1 MIVDGSG
8 MADAAAPRGPG
19 AAPAG
24 VLALAAPATGAAAQ
38 AATAQ
43 APAAAAAVDVM
54 PGLYTVATTHAT
66 VLACVEG
73 GGLLSHEAEPEAP
86 VLLYRPPAFPA
97 VAFLLPRR
105 ALHLESDPWVATILP
120 LRVWGDDTVGFAHP
134 LTGLLLSAA
143 PPDAQGGRVLADRAA
158 QGPWETFA
166 LRPVAFLRAEPLLP
180 LLAMI
185 DRVLPACVSGPAMLQ
200 LLESAEEMTPELLQ
214 AMGRLLP
221 AEHSAWLGAMLLQRP
236 AALNG
241 LSARL
246 LGDLWAS
253 QALPEL
259 AGWIAAP
266 DRATPMRRCGRDC
279 DILEAAGSDG
289 RPVSFA
295 QTLNIAARAAVTPR
309 RGLCVLACLRD
320 EGVYLLDWIAH
331 HRALGAEHFFLYSND
346 NTDGSD
352 DLLAALA
359 RAGEITWVVNDVPP
373 GAAPQYKAY
382 GHALQMLPEILDY
395 RWVAVIDLDEALAFD
410 TALHASFGDYLAWQ
424 EREDVDAIA
433 LNWVVF
439 GSGGL
444 ASRERRPVT
453 ERFLRRHAVDRHVK
467 SLCRPRRFVHAQA
480 HYPVAPFGQAWTF
493 RGAEGGAH
501 PQEREGNAAAFSP
514 RPSDRQAWV
523 AHYAMKSA
531 EEFALRR
538 SRNAGD
544 RAVTRSLQLD
554 LLGTAM
560 VEGFLDQ
567 HRLDWEEADER
578 ATVFANAA
586 AGELARLSALPD
598 VAAGGGGGGGG
609 PPPPPPAALRLR
621 QEMRDSARF
630 QVRGS
635 PENRLLRALAAAP
648 TLAVV
653 GAEPGGV
660 VVTAPLLREPGCYR
674 LLSCDGSEVF
684 VASRAATLVTAE
696 GVSHDHI
703 PTMAIVPRARRDLLV
718 LMEATEEE
726 SAAFRLRPGGL
737 RTTAH
742 LFEAHWVGDGGHVT
756 LLDPSS
762 GRFASAPPPADPEE
776 AAPVAV
782 DREEAGEWEAFSL
795 EAVRDIFVPRT
806 VRARAEAIEA
816 MLAGGVN
823 AASVLALVAADR
835 PFAAEV
841 LNAVLPLL
849 RLDELQEIG
858 RAVLGSAELA
868 RRLAEAFPGDVWAAH
883 ALPAL
888 AEMLGVAPP
897 VAAPARGFG
906 LLRRGGRARREE
918 AEASPNRRVVD
929 ADYDGVADAG
939 MTGAFAS
946 FPHAVAVQARGTVTP
961 TRGPCVVA
969 TLRNEGPYLLEWV
982 AYHRAIGFEAFYLYS
997 NDNEDGSDA
1006 LLGALADAGAIT
1018 WLENRVAD
1026 GASARARA
1034 YGHAFS
1040 VLPEVLAHRW
1050 VLSVDADE
1058 FFVFD
1063 PERFGSVNDYLAWQE
1078 RRSVDAVA
1086 VNWLPFGSGD
1096 APGWPDTPLVERNVR
1111 VLTRRHLGEEVRLVK
1126 TLARPAMMM
1135 QSGPHSPI
1143 TDERR
1148 TLVYRAASGELHGRS
1163 RPGGD
1168 GDGLNFAATLRT
1180 EAAAVHHY
1188 LFKSAE
1194 EWAWKKSRN
1203 SGDGGVRRETQVMAQ
1218 ADAHSFMRQHR
1229 AADVVVDD
1237 RATRCAPALG
1247 AGIAALRALPGVAA
1261 AEAAMRTACTAR
1273 MARIVETYQADPA
1286 TGGWDV
1292 LGRRF
1297 LQFGGLGPAP
1307 ARAGEAAPGQAAAS
1321 APGAASASGA
1331 ASTTTASGAPV
1342 AMRPA

>member
-1 MIVDGSG
+1 MSVDGSG
-8 MADAAAPRGPG
+8 VPAEVAPQQPAALP
-19 AAPAG
+19 
-24 VLALAAPATGAAAQ
+24 ALAAPSAAVPASP
-38 AATAQ
+38 AG
-43 APAAAAAVDVM
+43 AAAAASGGAAAIDVM
-54 PGLYTVATTHAT
+54 PGLYTVGTTHGT
-66 VLACVEG
+66 VFACVDG
-73 GGLLSHEAEPEAP
+73 RDLLSHEADPEAP

-105 ALHLESDPWVATILP
+105 ALHLESDPWVATMLS

-134 LTGLLLSAA
+134 LTGLLLSAP
-143 PPDAQGGRVLADRAA
+143 PPDAEGGRVLADRTA

-180 LLAMI
+180 LLSTI

-200 LLESAEEMTPELLQ
+200 LLESSDEISPELLQ

-221 AEHSAWLGAMLLQRP
+221 ADHSAWLGAMLLQRP

-241 LSARL
+241 LTARL
-246 LGDLWAS
+246 LGDLWAA

-259 AGWIAAP
+259 AGWLAAP
-266 DRATPMRRCGRDC
+266 DHATHVRRCGRDC
-279 DILEAAGSDG
+279 DVLEVAGSDG

-295 QTLNIAARAAVTPR
+295 QTLNISARAAVTPR

-320 EGVYLLDWIAH
+320 EGVHLLDWIAH
-331 HRALGAEHFFLYSND
+331 HRALGVEHFFLYSND

-373 GAAPQYKAY
+373 GTLPQYKAY

-410 TALHASFGDYLAWQ
+410 TALHASFADYLAWQ
-424 EREDVDAIA
+424 ERESVDAIA

-439 GSGGL
+439 GSSGL
-444 ASRERRPVT
+444 AAREPRPVV

-467 SLCRPRRFVHAQA
+467 SLYRPRRFVHAQA

-493 RGAEGGAH
+493 RGAEGGPH

-560 VEGFLDQ
+560 IEGFLDQ
-567 HRLDWEEADER
+567 HRPDWEEADER
-578 ATVFANAA
+578 ATVFADAA

-598 VAAGGGGGGGG
+598 VAA
-609 PPPPPPAALRLR
+609 AAAAVERAYAAAAARLR

-635 PENRLLRALAAAP
+635 PENRLLRALAAGPA
-648 TLAVV
+648 LAVV
-653 GAEPGGV
+653 GPGRQAVAV
-660 VVTAPLLREPGCYR
+660 VATAPLREPGCYR

-684 VASRAATLVTAE
+684 VAAQSAMLVTAD
-696 GVSHDHI
+696 GVSHDRI
-703 PTMAIVPRARRDLLV
+703 ATMAIVPRARRDLLM
-718 LMEATEEE
+718 LMESTEEE
-726 SAAFRLRPGGL
+726 AAAFRLRPGAL
-737 RTTAH
+737 RNTAH

-776 AAPVAV
+776 AAPVPV

-795 EAVRDIFVPRT
+795 EPVRDIFVPRT

-816 MLAGGVN
+816 MLAGGVDM
-823 AASVLALVAADR
+823 ASVLALVTADR

-849 RLDELQEIG
+849 RLDELQGIG
-858 RAVLGSAELA
+858 RAVVASDELT
-868 RRLAEAFPGDVWAAH
+868 RRLAAVFPGDVWAAH

-888 AEMLGVAPP
+888 AEMLGVTQS
-897 VAAPARGFG
+897 APAPSRGFG
-906 LLRRGGRARREE
+906 LLRRPGRARREE
-918 AEASPNRRVVD
+918 AEASPHRRVVD
-929 ADYDGVADAG
+929 AAYDGVTAG
-939 MTGAFAS
+939 TTGAFAS
-946 FPHAVAVQARGTVTP
+946 FPHAVAVQARSTVAP

-969 TLRNEGPYLLEWV
+969 TLRSEGPYLLEWV

-1018 WLENRVAD
+1018 WLANRVAD
-1026 GASARARA
+1026 GGSARARA

-1050 VLSVDADE
+1050 VLTADADE
-1058 FFVFD
+1058 FLVFD

-1096 APGWPDTPLVERNVR
+1096 APGWPDTPLVERNTR
-1111 VLTRRHLGEEVRLVK
+1111 VLNRRHLGEEVRLVK

-1135 QSGPHSPI
+1135 QSGAHAPV

-1148 TLVYRAASGELHGRS
+1148 TLVYRAASGELHGQS
-1163 RPGGD
+1163 RPGSD
-1168 GDGLNFAATLRT
+1168 PDGLNFAATLRT

-1203 SGDGGVRRETQVMAQ
+1203 SGDGGLERAPQVMAQ

-1229 AADVVVDD
+1229 AADVVIDD
-1237 RATRCAPALG
+1237 RASRCAPALRE
-1247 AGIAALRALPGVAA
+1247 GIAALRALPGVAA
-1261 AEAAMRTACTAR
+1261 AEAAMREACAAR
-1273 MARIVETYQADPA
+1273 MARIGEAYRSDPSPD
-1286 TGGWDV
+1286 GWDV

-1297 LQFGGLGPAP
+1297 LQLGGFGPAP
-1307 ARAGEAAPGQAAAS
+1307 ARPAGEAATNQAATSQA
-1321 APGAASASGA
+1321 APQAQAGPGE
-1331 ASTTTASGAPV
+1331 PV
-1342 AMRPA
+1342 AVRPA

>member
-1 MIVDGSG
+1 MNVDVTGAG
-8 MADAAAPRGPG
+8 AGGAAAEGPVLALPAPAGAAASGAAVSDVAVSGAAASGAVPGGRAARDAG
-19 AAPAG
+19 AAP
-24 VLALAAPATGAAAQ
+24 
-38 AATAQ
+38 
-43 APAAAAAVDVM
+43 VDVM
-54 PGLYTVATTHAT
+54 PGLYEVATTHGT
-66 VLACVEG
+66 VLASLEG
-73 GGLLSHEAEPEAP
+73 SDLLSHEADPAAP

-97 VAFLLPRR
+97 VAFLLPRG
-105 ALHLESDPWVATILP
+105 AMHLEGDPWVATILS
-120 LRVWGDDTVGFAHP
+120 LRVWGDELVGFAHP

-143 PPDAQGGRVLADRAA
+143 PPDASGGRVLADRTA
-158 QGPWETFA
+158 QGPWETFS

-200 LLESAEEMTPELLQ
+200 LLESSDEISPALLQ
-214 AMGRLLP
+214 AMGRLL
-221 AEHSAWLGAMLLQRP
+221 AADHAAWLGATLLGRP

-246 LGDLWAS
+246 LGDLWAA

-266 DRATPMRRCGRDC
+266 DRVTEVRRCGRDC
-279 DILEAAGSDG
+279 DVLETAGRDG

-295 QTLNIAARAAVTPR
+295 QTLNVAARAAVNPR
-309 RGLCVLACLRD
+309 RTLCVLACLRD
-320 EGVYLLDWIAH
+320 EGVSLLDWIAH
-331 HRALGAEHFFLYSND
+331 HRALGVEHFFLYSND

-373 GAAPQYKAY
+373 GGSPQYKAY

-410 TALHASFGDYLAWQ
+410 TTLHASFSDYLAWQ
-424 EREDVDAIA
+424 EREAVDAIA
-433 LNWVVF
+433 LSWVVF
-439 GSGGL
+439 GSGGV
-444 ASRERRPVT
+444 AAREPRPAV
-453 ERFLRRHAVDRHVK
+453 ERFLRRHATDRHVK

-480 HYPVAPFGQAWTF
+480 HFPIAPFGQAWSF
-493 RGAEGGAH
+493 RGSEGTPH
-501 PQEREGNAAAFSP
+501 PQQHEGNAAAFSP
-514 RPSDRQAWV
+514 DPQDRQAWV

-544 RAVTRSLQLD
+544 RVVTRPLQLD
-554 LLGTAM
+554 LLRTATI
-560 VEGFLDQ
+560 EGFLDQ
-567 HRLDWEEADER
+567 HRGDWGEADER
-578 ATVFANAA
+578 ATVFADAA

-598 VAAGGGGGGGG
+598 VAA
-609 PPPPPPAALRLR
+609 AAASVERAYAAASARLR

-635 PENRLLRALAAAP
+635 PENRLLRALASAPALAAVGAAAGQAVVVAAP
-648 TLAVV
+648 S
-653 GAEPGGV
+653 P
-660 VVTAPLLREPGCYR
+660 REPGCYR

-684 VASRAATLVTAE
+684 VGAASAMLVTADRA
-696 GVSHDHI
+696 SHDRI
-703 PTMAIVPRARRDLLV
+703 ATMVVVPRSRRDLLV
-718 LMEATEEE
+718 LMESTEEE
-726 SAAFRLRPGGL
+726 AAAFRLRPGGL

-742 LFEAHWVGDGGHVT
+742 LLEAHWVGDAGHVT
-756 LLDPSS
+756 LLDPSC

-776 AAPVAV
+776 AAPVLV

-795 EAVRDIFVPRT
+795 EPVRDIFVPRT

-816 MLAGGVN
+816 ALAQGVDQ
-823 AASVLALVAADR
+823 ASVLALVTAGR
-835 PFAAEV
+835 PFASEV

-849 RLDELQEIG
+849 RLDELQALG
-858 RAVLGSAELA
+858 RAVVGSDELA
-868 RRLAEAFPGDVWAAH
+868 RQLAAAFPGDVWAAH

-888 AEMLGVAPP
+888 AEMQGVVAQAPVP
-897 VAAPARGFG
+897 SRGFG
-906 LLRRGGRARREE
+906 LLRRSGRSRREE
-918 AEASPNRRVVD
+918 AEGSPNRRVVD
-929 ADYDGVADAG
+929 AAFDDVAAAG
-939 MTGAFAS
+939 RSGAFAS
-946 FPHAVAVQARGTVTP
+946 FPHAVAVQARAAVAP

-969 TLRNEGPYLLEWV
+969 TLRNEGPYLLEWL

-997 NDNEDGSDA
+997 NDNEDGSDG
-1006 LLGALADAGAIT
+1006 LLGALAEAGAIT
-1018 WLENRVAD
+1018 WLQNRVPA
-1026 GASARARA
+1026 GGSARARA

-1050 VLSVDADE
+1050 VLTADADE
-1058 FFVFD
+1058 FLVFD

-1096 APGWPDTPLVERNVR
+1096 APGWPEAPLVVRNTR
-1111 VLTRRHLGEEVRLVK
+1111 VLNRRHLGEEVRLVK

-1135 QSGPHSPI
+1135 QSGAHAPV

-1163 RPGGD
+1163 RPGSEA
-1168 GDGLNFAATLRT
+1168 DGLNFAQTLRT

-1203 SGDGGVRRETQVMAQ
+1203 SGDAGLERSAQVMAQ
-1218 ADAHSFMRQHR
+1218 SDAHSFMRQHR

-1237 RATRCAPALG
+1237 RASRCAPRLDSE
-1247 AGIAALRALPGVAA
+1247 IAALRTLPGVTA
-1261 AEAAMRTACTAR
+1261 AEAAMREASAAR
-1273 MARIVETYQADPA
+1273 MAAITETYRSDPSLA
-1286 TGGWDV
+1286 GWDV

-1297 LQFGGLGPAP
+1297 LQLGGFGPAP
-1307 ARAGEAAPGQAAAS
+1307 VRTAEAAVPDAAAV
-1321 APGAASASGA
+1321 
-1331 ASTTTASGAPV
+1331 TARHAE
-1342 AMRPA
+1342 